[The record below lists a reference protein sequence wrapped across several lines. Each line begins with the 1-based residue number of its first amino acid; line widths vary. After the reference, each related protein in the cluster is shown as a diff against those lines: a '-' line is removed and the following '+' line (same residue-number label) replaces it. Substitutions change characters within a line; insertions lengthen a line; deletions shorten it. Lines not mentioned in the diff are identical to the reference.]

1 MDIFSG
7 MNKILALLLGS
18 VVLSFGSNAQE
29 KKAGPVIADYG
40 KVWRVEN
47 TKYKVDSK
55 SELKAVFDIMNSP
68 ESPTELNKSIETAAR
83 FLNMHAQQGVS
94 TDKLQVA
101 LVVHNQASK
110 DIITNEAYQKR
121 YGVDNPNAEMVEQL
135 IDAGV
140 QFIFCGQ
147 SSLSRK
153 FPIEE
158 TIPGVQL
165 SLSAM
170 TALIQ
175 LQNNGYRLIK
185 F

>member
-1 MDIFSG
+1 MFLS
-7 MNKILALLLGS
+7 LLLVFVFIALPCS
-18 VVLSFGSNAQE
+18 AQE
-29 KKAGPVIADYG
+29 KKAGPVIAEFG
-40 KVWRVEN
+40 KVWPIEN
-47 TKYKVDSK
+47 QTYPIAVDADFKV
-55 SELKAVFDIMNSP
+55 VFDIMNSP
-68 ESPTELNKSIETAAR
+68 DSPTELNKSIETAAR
-83 FLNMHAQQGVS
+83 FLNMHAQQGVPLA
-94 TDKLQVA
+94 KMKVA

-110 DIITNEAYQKR
+110 DIITNAAYQNR
-121 YGVDNPNAEMVEQL
+121 YGVDNPNADLVRQL
-135 IDAGV
+135 MDAGV

-147 SSLSRK
+147 SSLSRN
-153 FPIEE
+153 FPAKE